1 MLVNTFIVLGELA
14 TPIFSLT
21 SPILFVL
28 IFFNLSN
35 WEL

>member
-1 MLVNTFIVLGELA
+1 MLANTFDVLEELA

-21 SPILFVL
+21 SPILFGL
-28 IFFNLSN
+28 IFSNLRN